1 MKKSLDLLEG
11 NIFRSLLKLSLPLM
25 GTAFV
30 QMCYSL
36 VDLMWL
42 GRLSTG
48 AVAAVGTIFYMDRKI
63 PYNHAIWHLF
73 VLAAS
78 VAHFIGI
85 FDAYAI

>member
-48 AVAAVGTIFYMDRKI
+48 AVAAVGTCSFFCMDS
-63 PYNHAIWHLF
+63 PGYNTYCSYRTF
-73 VLAAS
+73 CR
-78 VAHFIGI
+78 FISGLWQK
-85 FDAYAI
+85 

>member
-48 AVAAVGTIFYMDRKI
+48 ASSSSRNLLLFCMDS
-63 PYNHAIWHLF
+63 PGYNTYCSYRTF
-73 VLAAS
+73 CR
-78 VAHFIGI
+78 FISGLWQK
-85 FDAYAI
+85 